1 MWWCTAII
9 LALRW
14 LKLEDREVR
23 TSPGNLV
30 RPSQR
35 KISKRAGDVAGGAL
49 AQVHGFHPST
59 ALKKETR
66 GRNKMKY

>member
-1 MWWCTAII
+1 
-9 LALRW
+9 
-14 LKLEDREVR
+14 
-23 TSPGNLV
+23 V